1 MDCGM
6 VIVGAGEAGA
16 RAAGSLRE
24 RGYDGPVTL
33 VGDEAHGPY
42 ERPPLSKAVI
52 TAEDDGG
59 GPPLILDEAQLAA
72 AGIAHLA
79 GVRAEGIDRAG
90 CRLLLGDGR
99 ALPYAKLLIATGAGP
114 RRLAV
119 PGADAA
125 PVLTLRTFADALALR
140 ARLRPGCRLVVI
152 GGGFIGLE
160 ITASAVARGC
170 AVTLVEAAERILMRG
185 VPPAVAERVAVRHR
199 AAGATIRTG
208 TGIARIARD
217 GEGAAVTL
225 ADGTVL
231 ACDAVVAGIGAMPE
245 TRLAAAAGLGIDNG
259 IRADANLR
267 TDDFHI
273 FAAGDCCS
281 FPHPLYGGR
290 RIRLEAWRN
299 AQEQGMIAAGNML
312 GGDVV
317 HDAVP
322 WFWSDQYDETLQ
334 VAGLSDE
341 AVVTVERRLDGASL
355 FFGLDAAGR
364 LVAASGIGPNGVIAR
379 DLRLA
384 EMLIMRRAMPD
395 RVALASP
402 DVKLKDLVRRP
413 G

>member
-1 MDCGM
+1 MRDGM

-42 ERPPLSKAVI
+42 ERPPLSKAVM
-52 TAEDDGG
+52 TADEDAG
-59 GPPLILDEAQLAA
+59 GPPLILDEARLAA
-72 AGIAHLA
+72 AGIVHLA
-79 GVRAEGIDRAG
+79 GVRAEGIDRAAR
-90 CRLLLGDGR
+90 RLQLDDGR

-119 PGADAA
+119 PGADEA

-185 VPPAVAERVAVRHR
+185 VPPAVAERVAARHR
-199 AAGATIRTG
+199 AAGVTLRTG

-217 GEGAAVTL
+217 GDGAAVTL
-225 ADGTVL
+225 ADGTIL
-231 ACDAVVAGIGAMPE
+231 ACDAVVAGIGAVPE

-259 IRADANLR
+259 IRADAHLR
-267 TDDFHI
+267 TDDPHV

-299 AQEQGMIAAGNML
+299 AQDQGTIAAGNML
-312 GGDVV
+312 GGGEV

-341 AVVTVERRLDGASL
+341 AVVTVERPLDGASL

-364 LVAASGIGPNGVIAR
+364 LVAASGIGPNGTIAR
-379 DLRLA
+379 DLRLS
-384 EMLIMRRAMPD
+384 EMLIMGRAMPD
-395 RVALASP
+395 PAALASP
-402 DVKLKDLVRRP
+402 DVKLKDLVRRT